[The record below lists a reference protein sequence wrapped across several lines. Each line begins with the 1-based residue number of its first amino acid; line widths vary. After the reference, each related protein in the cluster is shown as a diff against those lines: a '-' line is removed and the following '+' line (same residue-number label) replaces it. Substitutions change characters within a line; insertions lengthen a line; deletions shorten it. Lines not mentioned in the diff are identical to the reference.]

1 MKFNE
6 LWLSSHSILAKNLG
20 ENGSDDDSLL
30 EIQFAESRT
39 PAPGEQVVNR
49 HSHDNSDS
57 HVSSSTNETPGSGE
71 RTPNSYPLG
80 DLFTAEEDA
89 EDLAE
94 PQPGFTWVEP
104 GALVHFS

>member
-1 MKFNE
+1 MPCP
-6 LWLSSHSILAKNLG
+6 LT
-20 ENGSDDDSLL
+20 GSEDDAVM

-57 HVSSSTNETPGSGE
+57 RKSGSSSGTPGSGE
-71 RTPNSYPLG
+71 KTPNSYPLG

-89 EDLAE
+89 EDGAE
-94 PQPGFTWVEP
+94 PQPGFTWVDR
-104 GALVHFS
+104 AQC